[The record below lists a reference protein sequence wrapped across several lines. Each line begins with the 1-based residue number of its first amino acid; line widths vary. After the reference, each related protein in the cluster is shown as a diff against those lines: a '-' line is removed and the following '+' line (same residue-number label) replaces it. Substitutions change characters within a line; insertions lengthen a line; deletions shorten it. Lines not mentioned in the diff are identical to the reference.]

1 MCEDGCTYFYAQ
13 VLIYGVGVPFLLVL
27 ASSFLGTK
35 QYSAASQDTQEKTV
49 KKGYGTCK
57 DDETSALVEYVH

>member
-1 MCEDGCTYFYAQ
+1 